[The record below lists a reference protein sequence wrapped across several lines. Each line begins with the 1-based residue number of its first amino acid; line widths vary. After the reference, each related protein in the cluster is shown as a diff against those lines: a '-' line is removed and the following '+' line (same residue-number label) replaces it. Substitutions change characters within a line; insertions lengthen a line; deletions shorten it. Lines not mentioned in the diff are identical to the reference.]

1 MSKGAHKLE
10 LLIVNDYAAMSYKAA
25 QFLASQVILK
35 PECVMGLAT
44 GSTPEG
50 LYRELVKMYQM
61 GLIDFEKVTAFNLD
75 EYVGLEAEHPQSYKT
90 YMYTHFFK
98 HVNIALT
105 QRHIPDGNAAQ
116 LDAECEAYDFAIKRA
131 GGIDIQVLGIGRNG
145 HIGFN
150 EPDLKFEAQ
159 THVVA
164 LDEKTIRD
172 NARFFSANEQV
183 PRYAISMGV
192 KTIMQAQKIIL
203 LASGKEKAEAVY
215 GMINGDITP
224 TCPASV
230 LQLHPN
236 VTVIC
241 DTQAASLLKK

>member
-1 MSKGAHKLE
+1 ME

-35 PECVMGLAT
+35 PDSVIGLAT

-50 LYRELVKMYQM
+50 LYREVVKMYQM
-61 GLIDFEKVTAFNLD
+61 GSIDFDKVTAFNLD
-75 EYVGLEAEHPQSYKT
+75 EYVGLATTHPQSYKA
-90 YMYTHFFK
+90 YMYNHLFK
-98 HVNIALT
+98 HINIT
-105 QRHIPDGNAAQ
+105 PDKRFMPNGNAAQ
-116 LDAECEAYDFAIKRA
+116 LALECEAYDSAIKRA

-164 LDEKTIRD
+164 LDEKTIQD
-172 NARFFSANEQV
+172 NARFFNSIDQV
-183 PRYAISMGV
+183 PRFAISMGV
-192 KTIMQAQKIIL
+192 KTIMHARKIIL
-203 LASGKEKAEAVY
+203 LASGKEKSDAVY
-215 GMINGDITP
+215 GMLYGDITP
-224 TCPASV
+224 SCPASV

-241 DTQAASLLKK
+241 DIQAASRLKNKV

>member
-1 MSKGAHKLE
+1 ME

-61 GLIDFEKVTAFNLD
+61 GLIYFEKVTAFNLD

>member
-1 MSKGAHKLE
+1 ME

-50 LYRELVKMYQM
+50 LYKELVKMFQM

-75 EYVGLEAEHPQSYKT
+75 EYVGLEAEHPQGYKS
-90 YMYTHFFK
+90 YMYNHFFK
-98 HVNIALT
+98 HVNIDPT
-105 QRHIPDGNAAQ
+105 NRHIPDGNAEK
-116 LDAECEAYDFAIKRA
+116 LDAECEAYDYAIKRA

-150 EPDLKFEAQ
+150 EPDLKFEAE

-172 NARFFSANEQV
+172 NARFFTAIEQV

-192 KTIMQAQKIIL
+192 KTIMQARKIIL

-215 GMINGDITP
+215 GMLYGDITP

-241 DTQAASLLKK
+241 DFQAAALLKK

>member
-1 MSKGAHKLE
+1 ME